1 MDFSGINLGELIVAA
16 LSTFL
21 IGALWYG
28 KPLFG
33 KPWRELAGIEE
44 EQASKGKMAMIFS
57 LSFVLN
63 FIVALFLSL
72 FTEIAMMLGSSA
84 LLAGLMAVLL
94 AIGFVATTFGI
105 NYLFA
110 QKPLKLY
117 LIDAGYMIVS
127 FFVMGLIIG
136 AWY

>member
-1 MDFSGINLGELIVAA
+1 MGNHCLANHG
-16 LSTFL
+16 
-21 IGALWYG
+21 GN
-28 KPLFG
+28 
-33 KPWRELAGIEE
+33 WRESKKSK
-44 EQASKGKMAMIFS
+44 ASKGKMAMIFS